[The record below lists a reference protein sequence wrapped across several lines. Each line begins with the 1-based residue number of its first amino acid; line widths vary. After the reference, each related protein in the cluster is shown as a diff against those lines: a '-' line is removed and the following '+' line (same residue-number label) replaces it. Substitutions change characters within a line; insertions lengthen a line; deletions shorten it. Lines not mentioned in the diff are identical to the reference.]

1 MAEIHLA
8 ALNRLFKQTEPA
20 LWSELMTSEKLEDLQ
35 LKQNRTAERLQRIVN
50 ALAGTRFDRL
60 VEEAFFKLP
69 SPKDESQPVAA
80 YEQVLERMD
89 KFAEQQELLLQEA
102 GILPGRED

>member
-1 MAEIHLA
+1 
-8 ALNRLFKQTEPA
+8 
-20 LWSELMTSEKLEDLQ
+20 MTSEKLEDLQ

-60 VEEAFFKLP
+60 VEEALLKLP
-69 SPKDESQPVAA
+69 PPKDESQPVAA

-89 KFAEQQELLLQEA
+89 KFAEQQELLLQEG
-102 GILPGRED
+102 GILPSRED

>member
-1 MAEIHLA
+1 
-8 ALNRLFKQTEPA
+8 
-20 LWSELMTSEKLEDLQ
+20 MTSEKLEDLQ

-60 VEEAFFKLP
+60 VEEALLKLP
-69 SPKDESQPVAA
+69 PPKDESQPVAA

-89 KFAEQQELLLQEA
+89 KFAEQQELLLQEV
-102 GILPGRED
+102 GILPSRED

>member
-1 MAEIHLA
+1 
-8 ALNRLFKQTEPA
+8 
-20 LWSELMTSEKLEDLQ
+20 MTSEKLEDLQ

-60 VEEAFFKLP
+60 LVEEALFKLP
-69 SPKDESQPVAA
+69 PQKDESQPVAA

-89 KFAEQQELLLQEA
+89 KFAEQQELLLQEV
-102 GILPGRED
+102 GILPSQED

>member
-1 MAEIHLA
+1 
-8 ALNRLFKQTEPA
+8 
-20 LWSELMTSEKLEDLQ
+20 MTSEKLEDLQ

-60 VEEAFFKLP
+60 VEEALFKLP
-69 SPKDESQPVAA
+69 PQKDESQPVAA

-89 KFAEQQELLLQEA
+89 KFAEQQELLLQEV
-102 GILPGRED
+102 GILPSRED